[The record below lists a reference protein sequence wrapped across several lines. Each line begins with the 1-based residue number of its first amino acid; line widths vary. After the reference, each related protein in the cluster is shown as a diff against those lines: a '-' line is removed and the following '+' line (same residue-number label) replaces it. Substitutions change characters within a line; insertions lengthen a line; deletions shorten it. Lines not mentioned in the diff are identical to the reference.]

1 MAFKTT
7 LYIAAC
13 ACLMLQSLP
22 AAMADTKPAQP
33 APGKNAPAKTDK
45 NADKKSPEHAKDTK
59 DSKDKTLGNP
69 YASQVWSADDVKKLC
84 SKQAT
89 GPRAYDNCVSRNE
102 RRIGR
107 VKQPHD
113 SGLLE

>member
-1 MAFKTT
+1 M
-7 LYIAAC
+7 
-13 ACLMLQSLP
+13 QPLP
-22 AAMADTKPAQP
+22 AALADNKPAQS
-33 APGKNAPAKTDK
+33 APGKNASAKTEK
-45 NADKKSPEHAKDTK
+45 NADKKSPEPAKE
-59 DSKDKTLGNP
+59 SKAAPAGNP

-84 SKQAT
+84 GKQAN